1 MTKQHHIQLC
11 HIDEIP
17 PDTARGFTTAQTGA
31 DQEVFVVCKGDNYYG
46 YINSCP
52 HTGAP
57 LEWMPHQFLSL
68 DGESI
73 QCSLHG
79 ARFTI
84 EKGLC
89 IQGPCPGQTLESVQ
103 LEVKQD
109 TVYWINPEITA

>member
-1 MTKQHHIQLC
+1 MTETHHIQLC
-11 HIDEIP
+11 HIDEIRP
-17 PDTARGFTTAQTGA
+17 GSSRGFPTDETGA
-31 DQEVFVVCKGDNYYG
+31 SREIFVVRKNSRYFG

-68 DGESI
+68 DGDSI

-84 EKGLC
+84 DEGLC
-89 IQGPCPGQTLESVQ
+89 IQGPCPGQSLQAVQ
-103 LEVKQD
+103 LEIIGDRIVW
-109 TVYWINPEITA
+109 VNPEAAA